1 MAERNQRSLL
11 ETRLSID
18 RNQRILRAEE
28 ESIARIEDENRR
40 AEAVEHARI
49 QEENR
54 LAKIDEQIRLEEE
67 IRSAERS
74 RIKALAKIEEQ
85 NRRARLLAEKEETAK
100 IEAEKRRVE
109 TAERARL
116 AKIDERNRLEE
127 SSRIAEISRIEE
139 LAQNEEEY
147 RLSQEA
153 KITNED
159 EYSLVVEDILL
170 QDASKSDD
178 KNQYSDAPISDEGM
192 RLDTVVSTGELQS
205 ADSRS
210 MRDRSVPTP
219 VEIDIQKPNIDAA
232 KALLESVRK
241 GESYQFKK
249 EWWE

>member
-1 MAERNQRSLL
+1 M
-11 ETRLSID
+11 
-18 RNQRILRAEE
+18 
-28 ESIARIEDENRR
+28 
-40 AEAVEHARI
+40 
-49 QEENR
+49 
-54 LAKIDEQIRLEEE
+54 
-67 IRSAERS
+67 
-74 RIKALAKIEEQ
+74 AKIEEQ
-85 NRRARLLAEKEETAK
+85 NRRARLLAEKEEMAK

-109 TAERARL
+109 TAERARS
-116 AKIDERNRLEE
+116 AKIDEQNRLEE

-139 LAQNEEEY
+139 LALIEEEN

-192 RLDTVVSTGELQS
+192 LLDTVVSTGELQS

-210 MRDRSVPTP
+210 MRDRSVPIP